1 MYFLSFFIVSTDR
14 SRVKNWRPA
23 SNMLILQRIVST

>member
-14 SRVKNWRPA
+14 SRVKNWQPA